1 MLLSKKFFYDRL
13 VLVLLALN
21 AFFALVG
28 SLFLL
33 LRLDGGD
40 GGSYIVSYRSNLPIL
55 EAFTPGSV
63 IHFVYFVVVSV
74 FILIFHS
81 YVAMRLYESR
91 KGFSLVVLTLGTL
104 LLALIMI
111 VTNALFV
118 LR

>member
-1 MLLSKKFFYDRL
+1 MQLSKKFFYDRL

-21 AFFALVG
+21 TFFALVG

-40 GGSYIVSYRSNLPIL
+40 GGSYIVSYRSNLTFD
-55 EAFTPGSV
+55 AFAAGSAV
-63 IHFVYFVVVSV
+63 HFVYFVVVSV
-74 FILIFHS
+74 FILLLHS
-81 YVAMRLYESR
+81 YVAMRLYEPR
-91 KGFSLVVLTLGTL
+91 KGFSLVVLALGTL

>member
-1 MLLSKKFFYDRL
+1 MKLSKKFFYDRL

-21 AFFALVG
+21 TFFAVVG

-40 GGSYIVSYRSNLPIL
+40 GGSYIVSYRSNLTFD
-55 EAFTPGSV
+55 AFAAGSAV
-63 IHFVYFVVVSV
+63 HFVYFVVVSV
-74 FILIFHS
+74 FVLLFHS
-81 YVAMRLYESR
+81 YVAMRLYEPR
-91 KGFSLVVLTLGTL
+91 KGFSLVALALGTL